1 LLTYFTVEEVTV
13 LAFSL
18 LGLVDRLGYFG
29 VAALVFIESF
39 GVPAPGETAIV
50 TGAAAAGQ
58 GHLNAVVVGV
68 VAFFAAVIGDSLSYL
83 VGRLGGRPLVLRF
96 GRYVRLTPARL
107 DRVESFMQRH
117 GPKVVVVARFVE
129 GLRQLNGIVAG
140 VTGMA
145 WPRFVL
151 FNAIGAA
158 AWVGVW
164 TSAGY
169 FAGNHLA
176 AITAA
181 VHRYQLVAVVVGVLA
196 IAGYLLLRA
205 RRRHATHPPSD
216 EK

>member
-1 LLTYFTVEEVTV
+1 MIRPF
-13 LAFSL
+13 AASL
-18 LGLVDRLGYFG
+18 LGLVDSFGYFG
-29 VAALVFIESF
+29 VAGLVFIESF
-39 GVPAPGETAIV
+39 GVPAPGETAIIA
-50 TGAAAAGQ
+50 GAASAGQ
-58 GHLNAVVVGV
+58 GHLNVVVVGV
-68 VAFFAAVIGDSLSYL
+68 VAFLAAVTGDSLSYL
-83 VGRLGGRPLVLRF
+83 VGRVGGRPLVLRF

-107 DRVESFMQRH
+107 DRVETFMARH

-140 VTGMA
+140 VTGMP

-164 TSAGY
+164 TAAGY

-181 VHRYQLVAVVVGVLA
+181 IRRYQLWAIVAAVLA
-196 IAGYLLLRA
+196 VAAYLLLRRV
-205 RRRHATHPPSD
+205 RRRAARSGSD
-216 EK
+216 EA

>member
-1 LLTYFTVEEVTV
+1 VTV

-18 LGLVDRLGYFG
+18 LGLVDRFGYFG

-39 GVPAPGETAIV
+39 GVPAPGETAII

-58 GHLNAVVVGV
+58 GHLNVVVVGT
-68 VAFFAAVIGDSLSYL
+68 VAFVAAVTGDSLSYL

-107 DRVESFMQRH
+107 DRVETFMRRH
-117 GPKVVVVARFVE
+117 GPQVVVVARFVE
-129 GLRQLNGIVAG
+129 GLRQLNGVVAG

-158 AWVGVW
+158 AWVVVW
-164 TSAGY
+164 STAGY

-181 VHRYQLVAVVVGVLA
+181 IHRYQLVAIVVGVLA
-196 IAGYLLLRA
+196 VAGYLLLRA
-205 RRRHATHPPSD
+205 RRRRAAHTPSD
-216 EK
+216 ER